1 MTGIIV
7 CDNCHV
13 LFFAH
18 GTRNSLPK
26 NLQEIRLFY
35 GIRQIRSESQTN
47 TTVSKFIDLCEECS
61 KK

>member
-7 CDNCHV
+7 CDKCHQ

-18 GTRNSLPK
+18 GSKDSLPK
-26 NLQEIRLFY
+26 ELQGIRLFY
-35 GIRQIRSESQTN
+35 GIRQIRSESQTH